1 LGPINDETIPLVEGL
16 LKLHDFQ
23 LLTDCSQPYE
33 HDRPFIHGKKWV
45 EYQQRPY
52 VCFAMPGDDGR
63 FLEFFAM
70 LRNRPEIVVHASELH
85 PCRVLPDS
93 HEEVVVSRGRIATTA
108 EGLETAAWT
117 VYMTCLCEVNEGF
130 GFYGLGYYDLD
141 AMKRSSAI
149 LFQVAA
155 SGWEALDLL
164 GLIEEVAI
172 ECDLPRISRM
182 A

>member
-108 EGLETAAWT
+108 EGLETAAWSADT
-117 VYMTCLCEVNEGF
+117 ISLVEIDEDPDY
-130 GFYGLGYYDLD
+130 YGLD
-141 AMKRSSAI
+141 AMKKSSAI